1 MDSHSTYSVSRD
13 ASHTLMDQPYL
24 LQPRLPPQHRFAYIG
39 IPHDA
44 ATSLGNPGARF
55 APASLR
61 EALRGVFEWRLR
73 EGKLADID
81 EGLIDLSAVEIADFG
96 DVALSYHDTLKT
108 VEESYA
114 LVKRAL
120 DEGYTPL
127 VCGGDHGIT
136 FPCVKALHDSRPGPI
151 GLIQVDAHND
161 LMDFSDR
168 QGRYSGSSGMRRS
181 LELERLAG
189 PNLVQIGL
197 RGYAT
202 VEQYQVG
209 IEQSVRR
216 ISATKFAR
224 LGVEATVEQ
233 ALRWAGEG
241 TEAIYLTI
249 DMDVVNP
256 GEAPGAGWPEP
267 GGLTAQQLIDFVRIV
282 APHVHALD
290 IAELN
295 PIYDSPA
302 RATVILAARLMLD
315 FVTTRVRKAE
325 TSSTSDSGRSSQAE
339 FSIL

>member
-1 MDSHSTYSVSRD
+1 MDR
-13 ASHTLMDQPYL
+13 AYL
-24 LQPRLPPQHRFAYIG
+24 LKPREAPRHRFAFIG

-61 EALRGVFEWRLR
+61 ESLRGVFEWRLR
-73 EGKLADID
+73 EGKLADVD
-81 EGLIDLSAVEIADFG
+81 EGIVDLSPVEVADLG

-127 VCGGDHGIT
+127 VCGGDHEIT

-151 GLIQVDAHND
+151 GLIQLDAHND

-168 QGRYSGSSGMRRS
+168 QGRYSGSSGVRRS

-189 PNLVQIGL
+189 PNLVQVGL

-202 VEQYQVG
+202 VEQYEFG
-209 IEQSVRR
+209 IEQGVRR
-216 ISATKFAR
+216 IGATKFAKM
-224 LGVEATVEQ
+224 GAQAAAGQ
-233 ALRWAGEG
+233 ALEWAGEG

-249 DMDVVNP
+249 DMDVLNP
-256 GEAPGAGWPEP
+256 GEAPGTGWPEP

-282 APHVHALD
+282 APHVHAMD

-295 PIYDSPA
+295 PVYDSPA
-302 RATVILAARLMLD
+302 RATAILAARLMLD
-315 FVTTRVRKAE
+315 FVTVRVRAW
-325 TSSTSDSGRSSQAE
+325 
-339 FSIL
+339 